1 MRYLKHVHHLGA
13 LLMTLQTGIQL
24 RGVCKAFDG
33 QVVLDNVN
41 LSVPVGKT
49 TSIIGQSGCGK
60 SVLVKLVLGLLTA
73 DKGEIHVDG
82 IRVDTEDQQALQT
95 LRKRFGVLFQ
105 HGALFSSMSAG
116 ENIDF
121 PLSHHT
127 SLSISDRRAKVN
139 SLLEL
144 VELPSIYDVPVG
156 ALSGGQQKRVALA
169 RAIALE
175 PDYLFFDEPN
185 SGLDPLTSDTIDSL
199 ITRMKIELG
208 ITFIVI
214 THDIISAINISDT
227 IAMLSQGQ
235 VIEHCDA
242 RQFASSQN
250 PRIKMFLARNRG
262 FKAL

>member
-1 MRYLKHVHHLGA
+1 
-13 LLMTLQTGIQL
+13 MTRQTGIEV
-24 RGVCKAFDG
+24 RGLYKAFG
-33 QVVLDNVN
+33 EQVVLQDVN
-41 LSVPVGKT
+41 LSIPVGKT

-60 SVLVKLVLGLLTA
+60 SVLVKLILGLLTA
-73 DKGEIHVDG
+73 DKGEIFVDG
-82 IRVDTEDQQALQT
+82 VRVDTENHDELKG

-105 HGALFSSMSAG
+105 HSALFSSMSAG

-127 SLSISDRRAKVN
+127 KLSASERRERVD
-139 SLLEL
+139 SLLKL
-144 VELPSIYDVPVG
+144 VELPEIYDIAVD

-185 SGLDPLTSDTIDSL
+185 SGLDPLTSDTVDAL
-199 ITRMKIELG
+199 ITRMKTELG

-214 THDIISAINISDT
+214 THDIISAVNISDT

-235 VIEHCDA
+235 VAEHCDTHK
-242 RQFASSQN
+242 FVASKN
-250 PRIKMFLARNRG
+250 LEIKNFLARNRR
-262 FKAL
+262 FNAL